1 MRIRDQ
7 DPSMEAAQGF
17 WGERIRLGKEAL
29 LDSDSDEKRQR
40 VEERERVKEKLRE
53 LWRKK
58 RIRDQ
63 DPSME
68 AAQGPRRVDEWRL
81 VNEPIVWIVVGLLQI
96 LYSLR

>member
-1 MRIRDQ
+1 MNKGGTDEKRHRVEERDRA
-7 DPSMEAAQGF
+7 S
-17 WGERIRLGKEAL
+17 EREIARTLALGKEAL
-29 LDSDSDEKRQR
+29 LDSDSDEKRHR

-68 AAQGPRRVDEWRL
+68 AAQGFWGESERES
-81 VNEPIVWIVVGLLQI
+81 G
-96 LYSLR
+96 